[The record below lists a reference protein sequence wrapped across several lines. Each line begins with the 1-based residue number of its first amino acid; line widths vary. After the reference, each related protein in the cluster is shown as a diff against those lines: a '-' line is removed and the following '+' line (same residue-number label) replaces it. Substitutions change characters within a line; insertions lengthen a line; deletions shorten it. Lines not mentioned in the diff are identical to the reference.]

1 MTNTK
6 LSNRLTAFLLAFVM
20 ALGMVPA
27 NIVPVLAVESEAGT
41 PSLGVIAESGRD
53 SYFHV
58 ITPKDESSVVYD
70 ENGHQLGNYVG
81 KYTYDGDPSLS
92 GTSYCLDSKKYSITT
107 SPGMKTIL
115 QPDTDIVAGDNG
127 KQYELNDLTRGVV
140 ASGSNSKRDDYPQTK
155 DFWEWTYTKY
165 NTYTTESANSCVLP
179 GDSHVNSDG
188 TREDYVEKMTAWMSG
203 FTKSQF
209 DRATQLAVWHS
220 IWNINIEGAVDSNLM
235 GDDVT
240 KVVENNGKSNNN
252 TNDNAYKVIA
262 VAQAL
267 LLHGYHW
274 EVPQIKEAKGG
285 TFFGGHT
292 EDSSN
297 FLHKVRMSTTGI
309 DGNESSDSSTKDVL
323 FENSNSGNKNGLDAN
338 GIHVYEYQRINKDGN
353 LEKDTATT
361 GTINDLY
368 NNENKDNTNQ
378 NIFKQNING
387 QDYYVIYFNFYT
399 ETDSQNTG
407 VTITMDWTAGI
418 DVEEVKKLG
427 IFVTAINT
435 VDPYQSAEFY
445 HQWEGN
451 HIELADLSNIPQT
464 LPESQMNYG
473 GNPLQVTLTKV
484 QYTNPY
490 YINIGA
496 DANSYAGGNGYRF
509 YGLAKLCVP
518 TWAYDTQGLLE
529 SVKDALVDP
538 DANFDDITRPDFDA
552 TFTFSA
558 PVVSQYNQY
567 ISTPVDNK
575 AATGMDDNTLQPMLL
590 CDGPAPVSDTLRIKW
605 DGIEITRDIPEPI
618 ETPPP
623 PPDPSDLTIKKIDTK
638 DKNINLQGAKFE
650 LRCVDEYC
658 SNYGK
663 SISAT
668 TNSQGIATFEIPT
681 CCDYYSPEENPKHYP
696 WKPQGNPPKLVHEHV
711 WVACTHDWELV
722 EVEAPPL
729 YEINGLNVRKI
740 NAGNLSGTVYY
751 GSSNNPIIVENSIPT
766 EGDVVINK
774 RDSKTNSLVSA
785 PAVFKL
791 KGIGNGYET
800 TFTTTNGS
808 AKFQCDDPNKD
819 NYIPYGSYSCWEIS
833 APEGYALNSE
843 PQYFQLEQY
852 RSSQHIEL
860 NFLND
865 PLNRITIQKYDMDT
879 GLPLKGVTFDY
890 WYNGTYQ
897 GTTEPTNV
905 NGKAY
910 LYDLKTGT
918 YEFQEKKVP
927 ENYIRSD
934 EKKSVYVDT
943 SNVNKVNYIVE
954 FHNYKLRQLK
964 ITKLDGDNTNRGVS
978 GAKFNI
984 RSDDGSFNK
993 NVTTDR
999 DGTATVSG
1007 LSWGTYTITETSAP
1021 NGYLMPTDG
1030 SNIKTITIDKA
1041 LVERDHSPVLIE
1053 VEPFKNY
1060 QERTLLLTK
1069 LDADTNKGLA
1079 GAHFHIE
1086 NADGSFSKDVTTGAN
1101 GTVLVTGLSWGTYTV
1116 TETTCPDGYLM
1127 PTDGS
1132 NVQVFVLDEALVSKD
1147 HAPVRIELPPFK
1159 NYQERSLKL
1168 TKLDAHSH
1176 EGVAGARFHIENDDG
1191 SFSKDV
1197 TTGTNGTVIVTGLSW
1212 GTYTITETNPPKGY
1226 LLPTDGSN
1234 VKTVVIDYEQVNK
1247 DHSPVVIEVEA
1258 FENHKEKTLIVT
1270 KVDAEMGWYLPDAE
1284 FKLTSTDGAISLTRV
1299 TGEDGKYIFEHL
1311 PFGTY
1316 QLEETKAPYGYDLP
1330 AEPVKT
1336 IVFDMNSPDVVEV
1349 TYEDHQQVDI
1359 ILYKVDAATG
1369 KPLSGAEFELQDDDG
1384 NVVGRY
1390 ITDST
1395 GTATTERLEPGVYH
1409 AYEIKAPE
1417 GYALDST
1424 PQWVKIDTEN
1434 SSPKLLRFQDVPETS
1449 LLITKLDAQTDT
1461 PLMGAVFE
1469 VRDKDGNVIGRYT
1482 TGENGT
1488 VCTEPLNPQN
1498 YDVVEVIAPDGYALD
1513 KTEHPV
1519 TIVAGKANGIVIR
1532 DNQLATLTIYKADT
1546 DNKPIAGCTFK
1557 VETADGVF
1565 IGQYVTDSS
1574 GEAVI
1579 SGINAGHYIIT
1590 EVDPATGYVAV
1601 GTPKTITVHYGIKN
1615 RVEFTNA
1622 EYGGLLIKLVDQ
1634 ADGQWLPNGQ
1644 FIVTHCAD
1652 NNIVF
1657 TGTTD
1662 TAGTILVSNL
1672 IPGDKYIITQTF
1684 PPDGYTIIDSE
1695 KSEFVEAGMNKLV
1708 LFEDCTAG
1716 IVIEKVDKLTQD
1728 TLAGARFQLVRNS
1741 DNIVIGEYVTGTDGL
1756 AVASGLVPG
1765 MYTVREIEAPTN
1777 YYLDTEDKLVH
1788 VKAGTTAHVTFMDT
1802 PYSGITI
1809 KSVDDAT
1816 NLPLAGTVF
1825 EVYMQNGNL
1834 IGSYT
1839 TDSTGTVQT
1848 LALEP
1853 GFYVIKQIFVQEGY
1867 SYDGGD
1873 RTVEVVN
1880 GVEVTETFRSV
1891 ACGTL
1896 NIYATDNQNKGL
1908 PGMRGTVT
1916 KVNGEFVA
1924 EFVTGIDGMATL
1936 TGLSAGNYFV
1946 IEDKAPD
1953 GYQPCEEKQ
1962 KTVTIKSN
1970 KPTNV
1975 YFAHAKTYGVQIKTT
1990 VLQTAKPIAGAKY
2003 RVTTPDGGIIGIYT
2017 SDEAGLIYATLDPGT
2032 YVITPVLAPDG
2043 YEFSTDTKTHRT
2055 ETVHGDA
2062 DSRVVSVKADRYT
2075 VVEFVVTQLSSV
2087 RVKLIDGNTKAG
2099 IYGIRLLLKD
2109 SKGTIVGEY
2118 WTNNDGYIT
2127 LSRDL
2132 VNGKYLLEQITV
2144 PTEYALDT
2152 VPKDITI
2159 LNGETTEVIWTMW
2172 KIVGQIQVELHSLD
2186 YNPTLDL
2193 AAGTLLMGGEFEV
2206 VNADTY
2212 QVVATMTSDANGVAA
2227 TAGLPIGRYF
2237 IRQTKAP
2244 AYYGLSDKETEVRL
2258 KVANDVVRVQYYDP
2272 SLYLGVFNSQKS
2284 NVNVSAGTVMRYDV
2298 LAVSNCSTVQ
2308 LDNFYWTIKV
2318 PTDAARIGTLY
2329 TGTWNAAVWYT
2340 VSYKTNMADYKV
2352 FMKNLSSTA
2361 NHQMDLSSTALGLQ
2375 SGEYVTEIRFEFG
2388 TVPSGF
2394 CLTNNPAMTMYV
2406 LPSVYNDYKIISR
2419 MEVGGKYIDAW
2430 VADTSLWTTT
2440 VKNLGG
2446 TGTANDPRLPD
2457 NLPKT
2462 GF

>member
-1 MTNTK
+1 MKTK
-6 LSNRLTAFLLAFVM
+6 LSNRMISMILAIVMILGVMPASAIPAFA
-20 ALGMVPA
+20 
-27 NIVPVLAVESEAGT
+27 AGT
-41 PSLGVIAESGRD
+41 TTGTTTLEELANAGKTG
-53 SYFHV
+53 FHV
-58 ITPKDESSVVYD
+58 VTPDNEANAVYD
-70 ENGHQLGNYVG
+70 ENGKQLGNYIG
-81 KYTYDGDPSLS
+81 TYTSDSDKGFT
-92 GTSYCLDSKKYSITT
+92 GTSYCLDHEKNSFTT
-107 SPGMKTIL
+107 GDGMAM
-115 QPDTDIVAGDNG
+115 QMVPRPTDNSDYVVAGNDG
-127 KQYELNDLTRGVV
+127 KSYVVGDLTAGVV
-140 ASGSNSKRDDYPQTK
+140 AHGSNAKKSTYPQEPE
-155 DFWEWTYTKY
+155 FWEDVWTQYRIYKAAGGD
-165 NTYTTESANSCVLP
+165 ESAWLP
-179 GDSHVNSDG
+179 GQTHLSFPTG
-188 TREDYVEKMTAWMSG
+188 TQEEYGQIMSEWMKTSG
-203 FTKSQF
+203 FTQNQF

-220 IWNINIEGAVDSNLM
+220 IWNINIVGGIDSEKMPNDPNNRDYRVKVLEGNQTVDGS
-235 GDDVT
+235 
-240 KVVENNGKSNNN
+240 
-252 TNDNAYKVIA
+252 YQVIA

-267 LLHGYHW
+267 LLLGFNW
-274 EVPQIKEAKGG
+274 TEPNIKEATGG
-285 TFFGGHT
+285 MFFGGQAEADDYFLKSVPIRNTETDGAQQNTGKTKDTLSSISNSNNENGLNASGIHT
-292 EDSSN
+292 
-297 FLHKVRMSTTGI
+297 HQYQIYK
-309 DGNESSDSSTKDVL
+309 DGEIKTSSTP
-323 FENSNSGNKNGLDAN
+323 
-338 GIHVYEYQRINKDGN
+338 
-353 LEKDTATT
+353 ATT

-368 NNENKDNTNQ
+368 SASTEDAYKTNK
-378 NIFKQNING
+378 NIYKQTING
-387 QDYYVIYFNFYT
+387 EDFYVIYFNFYT
-399 ETDSQNTG
+399 ENDAQNES
-407 VTITMDWTAGI
+407 VTVTMDLGANAA
-418 DVEEVKKLG
+418 ELQKLG
-427 IFVTAINT
+427 IFMTA
-435 VDPYQSAEFY
+435 VDPDKNDFQYAEF
-445 HQWEGN
+445 WGKDKAGN
-451 HIELADLSNIPQT
+451 AKSLDQLSKESETLSNDQ
-464 LPESQMNYG
+464 LNYG
-473 GNPLQVTLTKV
+473 GNPQQVKLQKV
-484 QYTNPY
+484 EYSNTEIQIGEGANP
-490 YINIGA
+490 NN
-496 DANSYAGGNGYRF
+496 DENPGNGYRY
-509 YGLAKLCVP
+509 YGMAKLCVP
-518 TWAYDTQGLLE
+518 VWAFDTQAYITKYYNELTNP
-529 SVKDALVDP
+529 SDNDF
-538 DANFDDITRPDFDA
+538 NFSLPDFDA
-552 TFTFSA
+552 VFTFSA
-558 PVVSQYNQY
+558 PIVSQYNQY
-567 ISTPVDNK
+567 IASPKGNGKDSNGKEWDNR
-575 AATGMDDNTLQPMLL
+575 LQPMLL
-590 CDGPAPVSDTLRIKW
+590 CDGPAPVNDILKIQW
-605 DGIEITRDIPEPI
+605 DGIDLHRDRTTII
-618 ETPPP
+618 TPPP
-623 PPDPSDLTIKKIDTK
+623 PSDLTLKKIDSK

-650 LRCVDEYC
+650 LRNVDENC

-663 SISAT
+663 VISST
-668 TNSQGIATFEIPT
+668 TNNQGIATFVIPI
-681 CCDYYSPEENPKHYP
+681 CCQDYDPDESPKHFYNTT
-696 WKPQGNPPKLVHEHV
+696 KGEPPVPTHEHV
-711 WVACTHDWELV
+711 WVKCTHDWELV
-722 EVEAPPL
+722 EVAAPPN
-729 YEINGLNVRKI
+729 YELNGLNVRKI
-740 NAGNLSGTVYY
+740 NAGQLSGTLYY
-751 GSSNNPIIVENSIPT
+751 GSFGNPILVENSIDT
-766 EGDVVINK
+766 EGEVIINK
-774 RDSKTNSLVSA
+774 RDSKTNGLVA
-785 PAVFKL
+785 ATATFKL

-800 TFTTTNGS
+800 TFTTVNGS
-808 AKFQCDDPNKD
+808 AKFQSDYPDRD
-819 NYIPYGSYSCWEIS
+819 NYIPYGSYACWEINP
-833 APEGYALNSE
+833 PEGYALNSE

-860 NFLND
+860 NFLNE
-865 PLNRITIQKYDMDT
+865 PLNRITLQKYDMDT
-879 GLPLKGVTFDY
+879 GKPLRGVTFDY

-897 GTTEPTNV
+897 GTTEPTDI

-910 LYDLKTGT
+910 LYDLETGT

-927 ENYIRSD
+927 DNYMVSN

-943 SNVNKVNYIVE
+943 SNVNKVNYTVE
-954 FHNYKLRQLK
+954 FHNYQLRSIK
-964 ITKLDGDNTNRGVS
+964 ITKLDAHSHQGVS
-978 GAKFNI
+978 GARFNI
-984 RSDDGSFNK
+984 RNDDGSFNK
-993 NVTTDR
+993 NITTGS
-999 DGTATVSG
+999 DGTAT
-1007 LSWGTYTITETSAP
+1007 L
-1021 NGYLMPTDG
+1021 
-1030 SNIKTITIDKA
+1030 
-1041 LVERDHSPVLIE
+1041 H
-1053 VEPFKNY
+1053 
-1060 QERTLLLTK
+1060 
-1069 LDADTNKGLA
+1069 
-1079 GAHFHIE
+1079 
-1086 NADGSFSKDVTTGAN
+1086 
-1101 GTVLVTGLSWGTYTV
+1101 
-1116 TETTCPDGYLM
+1116 
-1127 PTDGS
+1127 
-1132 NVQVFVLDEALVSKD
+1132 
-1147 HAPVRIELPPFK
+1147 
-1159 NYQERSLKL
+1159 
-1168 TKLDAHSH
+1168 
-1176 EGVAGARFHIENDDG
+1176 
-1191 SFSKDV
+1191 
-1197 TTGTNGTVIVTGLSW
+1197 GLSW
-1212 GTYTITETNPPKGY
+1212 GTYTITETNPPKGW

-1234 VKTVVIDYEQVNK
+1234 VKTIVIDKDLVIR
-1247 DHSPVVIEVEA
+1247 DHSPVLIEVPA
-1258 FENHKEKTLIVT
+1258 FVNHKEKTLIVT

-1284 FKLTSTDGAISLTRV
+1284 FKLTSADGSISKTGV
-1299 TGEDGKYIFEHL
+1299 TGADGKLTFTNL

-1330 AEPVKT
+1330 ADPIKT
-1336 IVFDMNSPDVVEV
+1336 IVFDMNSPDVFEV

-1369 KPLSGAEFELQDDDG
+1369 KPLAGAEFELQDDDG

-1565 IGQYVTDSS
+1565 VGQYVTDSS

-1601 GTPKTITVHYGIKN
+1601 GTPKTITVRYGVKN

-1644 FIVTHCAD
+1644 FVVTHCAD

-1765 MYTVREIEAPTN
+1765 MYTAREIEAPTN

-1834 IGSYT
+1834 VGSYT

-1953 GYQPCEEKQ
+1953 GYQPSEEKQ

-1970 KPTNV
+1970 KPTSV
-1975 YFAHAKTYGVQIKTT
+1975 YFTHAKTYGVQIKTT

-2032 YVITPVLAPDG
+2032 YVITPVMAPDG
-2043 YEFSTDTKTHRT
+2043 YEFSTKTETHRT

-2062 DSRVVSVKADRYT
+2062 DSRVVTVKADRYT

-2118 WTNNDGYIT
+2118 WTNNEGYIT

-2144 PTEYALDT
+2144 PSEYALDT

-2172 KIVGQIQVELHSLD
+2172 KTVGQIQVELHSLD

-2284 NVNVSAGTVMRYDV
+2284 NVNVTAGTVMRYDV

-2375 SGEYVTEIRFEFG
+2375 SGEYVTEVRFEFG
-2388 TVPSGF
+2388 SVPSGF
-2394 CLTNNPAMTMYV
+2394 CLTNNPAITMYV
-2406 LPSVYNDYKIISR
+2406 LPSVYNGYKIISR

-2462 GF
+2462 GY

>member
-1 MTNTK
+1 MRTK
-6 LSNRLTAFLLAFVM
+6 ASNRIISFMLALIL
-20 ALGMVPA
+20 ALGMLPA
-27 NIVPVLAVESEAGT
+27 NAFAVNEGLGSKEAPKGVTTIWEEQQDLWLKVSDTANSAPSIVDV
-41 PSLGVIAESGRD
+41 
-53 SYFHV
+53 
-58 ITPKDESSVVYD
+58 
-70 ENGHQLGNYVG
+70 NGNTLGNWDLNYWSTTYNVSGHGYCGDHQKEGTRDPNAYRVQLTGQQNENVG
-81 KYTYDGDPSLS
+81 S
-92 GTSYCLDSKKYSITT
+92 G
-107 SPGMKTIL
+107 
-115 QPDTDIVAGDNG
+115 
-127 KQYELNDLTRGVV
+127 LTMGVV
-140 ASGSNSKRDDYPQTK
+140 ASGYPQKATSWVASFHDSETGTPTDWIK
-155 DFWEWTYTKY
+155 KKVDKY
-165 NTYTTESANSCVLP
+165 NSECAAVGISPLSYPETYLFYINEAGETTSELQITDDEYA
-179 GDSHVNSDG
+179 
-188 TREDYVEKMTAWMSG
+188 K
-203 FTKSQF
+203 
-209 DRATQLAVWHS
+209 ATQLAVWHS
-220 IWNINIEGAVDSNLM
+220 LNNVRIEGAIESNQDYMQNAPEAVSL
-235 GDDVT
+235 DTQVT
-240 KVVENNGKSNNN
+240 NSAKRIVALAK
-252 TNDNAYKVIA
+252 TILWNAYNWERPIKV
-262 VAQAL
+262 
-267 LLHGYHW
+267 
-274 EVPQIKEAKGG
+274 GG
-285 TFFGGHT
+285 GMFFGGESQENNHVFNGHLSRTDNDVNNKETNKLESKGFSDKDRNKYTVEVDGQKT
-292 EDSSN
+292 EKIATDGTIEDLYIEAQDIMASPGI
-297 FLHKVRMSTTGI
+297 HK
-309 DGNESSDSSTKDVL
+309 
-323 FENSNSGNKNGLDAN
+323 NSNIYKQTL
-338 GIHVYEYQRINKDGN
+338 IHSDGSP
-353 LEKDTATT
+353 E
-361 GTINDLY
+361 
-368 NNENKDNTNQ
+368 E
-378 NIFKQNING
+378 F
-387 QDYYVIYFNFYT
+387 YVIYFNFYS
-399 ETDSQNTG
+399 ETDCQGKN
-407 VTITMDWTAGI
+407 VTLSLESDIASEIGA
-418 DVEEVKKLG
+418 
-427 IFVTAINT
+427 FVT
-435 VDPYQSAEFY
+435 VVHPEYQDAEFY
-445 HQWEGN
+445 NRNNCRENLTGDFDMIQK
-451 HIELADLSNIPQT
+451 S
-464 LPESQMNYG
+464 YG
-473 GNPLQVTLTKV
+473 GATFEVPLVLIQ
-484 QYTNPY
+484 
-490 YINIGA
+490 YINSDGVDIGKGA
-496 DANSYAGGNGYRF
+496 EYDKDDPNGNGYR
-509 YGLAKLCVP
+509 YWGVAKLCVP
-518 TWAYDTQGLLE
+518 VEAYNIEAAQNE
-529 SVKDALVDP
+529 FNRLVTEENKKP
-538 DANFDDITRPDFDA
+538 NPSPVNYTAAPDFDLKVHFNAPYACQYEVFLA
-552 TFTFSA
+552 TPENSKYQ
-558 PVVSQYNQY
+558 PVVLANPN
-567 ISTPVDNK
+567 TPVHGELEIKWNGIKFEGDPQPPVIESGGLIIYK
-575 AATGMDDNTLQPMLL
+575 YDQDSLQPLKGAVFQL
-590 CDGPAPVSDTLRIKW
+590 ECTD
-605 DGIEITRDIPEPI
+605 
-618 ETPPP
+618 
-623 PPDPSDLTIKKIDTK
+623 PDCSLY
-638 DKNINLQGAKFE
+638 GASKGA
-650 LRCVDEYC
+650 VV
-658 SNYGK
+658 NGK
-663 SISAT
+663 MTAT
-668 TNSQGIATFEIPT
+668 TNDQGFAVFNFET
-681 CCDYYSPEENPKHYP
+681 CCRYFNEEEGHYP
-696 WKPQGNPPKLVHEHV
+696 WKTVGVAPNTSLIHEHD
-711 WVACTHDWELV
+711 WVKCTHAWKLTEIQTPP
-722 EVEAPPL
+722 APAGKEYKSYGL
-729 YEINGLNVRKI
+729 AYDIFYDDGSHNTQATAVKIANG
-740 NAGNLSGTVYY
+740 
-751 GSSNNPIIVENSIPT
+751 IPD
-766 EGDVVINK
+766 EDGEVVIRKVN
-774 RDSKTNSLVSA
+774 SATNMLVA
-785 PAVFKL
+785 EPATFTVTNVTTGWHSDFQTSGGILKL
-791 KGIGNGYET
+791 QCSDPNNSNAANGY
-800 TFTTTNGS
+800 
-808 AKFQCDDPNKD
+808 
-819 NYIPYGSYSCWEIS
+819 YIPYGSYMVREKR
-833 APEGYALNSE
+833 APSGYELNDTQVE
-843 PQYFQLEQY
+843 HFQLTQVGGGTEHY
-852 RSSQHIEL
+852 S
-860 NFLND
+860 FVFKND
-865 PLNRITIQKYDMDT
+865 PKKTITLRKVSGDDGSPISGVRFKYWFNDQ
-879 GLPLKGVTFDY
+879 
-890 WYNGTYQ
+890 YQ
-897 GTTEPTNV
+897 GTTDATNSQ
-905 NGKAY
+905 GY
-910 LYDLKTGT
+910 LTVSNLETGW
-918 YEFQEKKVP
+918 YKFQEATTKSG
-927 ENYIRSD
+927 YID
-934 EKKSVYVDT
+934 NEEFYSVYVDC
-943 SNVNKVNYIVE
+943 SASKSDYKIIVE
-954 FHNYKLRQLK
+954 NYELRELL
-964 ITKLDGDNTNRGVS
+964 ITKLDGDTNRGLS

-993 NVTTDR
+993 NVSTGY
-999 DGTATVSG
+999 DGTAVVTG
-1007 LSWGTYTITETSAP
+1007 LSWGTYTITETAAP
-1021 NGYLMPTDG
+1021 TG
-1030 SNIKTITIDKA
+1030 
-1041 LVERDHSPVLIE
+1041 H
-1053 VEPFKNY
+1053 
-1060 QERTLLLTK
+1060 LL
-1069 LDADTNKGLA
+1069 
-1079 GAHFHIE
+1079 
-1086 NADGSFSKDVTTGAN
+1086 
-1101 GTVLVTGLSWGTYTV
+1101 
-1116 TETTCPDGYLM
+1116 

-1132 NVQVFVLDEALVSKD
+1132 NVQTITIAKELVEKHNS
-1147 HAPVRIELPPFK
+1147 PIRLELPPFK
-1159 NYQERSLKL
+1159 NYQERSLLL

-1176 EGVAGARFHIENDDG
+1176 QGVAGARFHIENDDG

-1197 TTGTNGTVIVTGLSW
+1197 TTGANGTVTVTGLSW

-1234 VKTVVIDYEQVNK
+1234 VKTVVIDYELVNK
-1247 DHSPVVIEVEA
+1247 DHSPVIIEVEA

-1284 FKLTSTDGAISLTRV
+1284 FKLTSMDGSISKTGV
-1299 TGEDGKYIFEHL
+1299 TGVDGRLTFTNL

-1336 IVFDMNSPDVVEV
+1336 IVFDMNSPDTVEV

-1359 ILYKVDAATG
+1359 ILCKVDAATG
-1369 KPLSGAEFELQDDDG
+1369 KPLAGAEFELQDDDG

-1417 GYALDST
+1417 GYALDPT

-1449 LLITKLDAQTDT
+1449 LLITKLDAQTDA

-1498 YDVVEVIAPDGYALD
+1498 YDVAEVIAPDGYALD

-1601 GTPKTITVHYGIKN
+1601 GTPKTITVRYGVKN

-1644 FIVTHCAD
+1644 FVVTHCAD

-1765 MYTVREIEAPTN
+1765 MYTAREIEAPTN

-1834 IGSYT
+1834 VGSYT

-1953 GYQPCEEKQ
+1953 GYQPSEEKQ

-1970 KPTNV
+1970 KPTSV
-1975 YFAHAKTYGVQIKTT
+1975 YFTHAKTYGVQIKTT

-2032 YVITPVLAPDG
+2032 YVITPVMAPDG
-2043 YEFSTDTKTHRT
+2043 YEFSTKTETHRT

-2062 DSRVVSVKADRYT
+2062 DSRVVTVKADRYT

-2118 WTNNDGYIT
+2118 WTNNEGYIT

-2144 PTEYALDT
+2144 PSEYALDT

-2172 KIVGQIQVELHSLD
+2172 KTVGQIQVELHSLD

-2284 NVNVSAGTVMRYDV
+2284 NVNVTAGTVMRYDV

-2375 SGEYVTEIRFEFG
+2375 SGEYVTEVRFEFG
-2388 TVPSGF
+2388 SVPSGF
-2394 CLTNNPAMTMYV
+2394 CLTNNPAITMYV
-2406 LPSVYNDYKIISR
+2406 LPSVYNGYKIISR

-2462 GF
+2462 GY